1 MMTKARLQ
9 NFIRGAGSVMMIM
22 PRESP
27 PEFLGGRPLETE
39 VEALHGD
46 WVAVGSDIS
55 HALKI
60 FSSRHQTNNTQR
72 RSLNTE

>member
-1 MMTKARLQ
+1 MMTKARLH

-22 PRESP
+22 PRQSP
-27 PEFLGGRPLETE
+27 AEFLGTRVLKTD

-72 RSLNTE
+72 NSINAE